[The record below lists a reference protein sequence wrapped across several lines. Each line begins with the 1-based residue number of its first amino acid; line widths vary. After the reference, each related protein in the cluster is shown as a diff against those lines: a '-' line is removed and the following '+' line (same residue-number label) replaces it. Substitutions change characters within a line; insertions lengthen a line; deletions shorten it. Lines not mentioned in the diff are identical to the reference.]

1 MPLALHLLIH
11 FSLSILSGYIVGRY
25 FKNIWLGIIAGFL
38 GGFLIDLDH
47 VLEYFFILGAHFNLY
62 YFLTGRQFLKSDRIY
77 IIFHAW
83 EYIAP
88 LLGLA
93 WLLEKKKTLKIFLIS
108 LAFAASVHLVSDALI
123 NNYPFKFYSIIYR
136 SEQSFAAPRLLS
148 PGQWTRNLELKASLG
163 L

>member
-1 MPLALHLLIH
+1 MPLALHLFIH
-11 FSLSILSGYIVGRY
+11 LFLALLTGYLVGRH
-25 FKNIWLGIIAGFL
+25 FKNIWLGITAGFL

-47 VLEYFFILGAHFNLY
+47 VLEYFFIFGFHLNLY

-83 EYIAP
+83 EYIVP

-93 WLLEKKKTLKIFLIS
+93 WLFRQKKALKVFLLSLALASLVHLIS
-108 LAFAASVHLVSDALI
+108 DSLI

-163 L
+163 F